1 MPDAGAARRFPF
13 AFAPSYRLPA
23 RLLGITEQTAY
34 LLLDDDAVEARF
46 GPWHVRTPRANIA
59 AVYITGPYRYL
70 KTAGPARLSL
80 GDRGLTFATT
90 GERGVCLDF
99 VDPIR
104 GIEPTGR
111 LRHPN
116 LTVTVADCSGLAAAL
131 GTGDGG
137 PEADF

>member
-1 MPDAGAARRFPF
+1 MAALPTGQLFPF

-23 RLLGITEQTAY
+23 RVFGVSAKTAY
-34 LLLDDDAVEARF
+34 VRLDHDTFEARF
-46 GPWHVRTPRANIA
+46 GPWHVRTPRSNIA
-59 AVYITGPYRYL
+59 AVYITGPYGFL
-70 KTAGPARLSL
+70 KTAGPAHLTF

-90 GERGVCLDF
+90 GARGVCLDF
-99 VDPIR
+99 VEPIR

-116 LTVTVADCSGLAAAL
+116 LTVTVADCAGLSAAL
-131 GTGDGG
+131 GAGDGT